1 MIGLAWQRRVRM
13 AAMRLPAT
21 NSPQSDGPWQRPI
34 SPPSAG
40 RMCRVPL
47 KRLSFLLFYA
57 GRPRQVMR
65 RSGSKGAEAHQ
76 LNRKAMPFHI
86 R

>member
-21 NSPQSDGPWQRPI
+21 NSPQSGGGWQRQI
-34 SPPSAG
+34 TLPSATAL
-40 RMCRVPL
+40 CWLSL
-47 KRLSFLLFYA
+47 KRLSFPLFYA
-57 GRPRQVMR
+57 GVPRQVMQR
-65 RSGSKGAEAHQ
+65 RGSKGAEAHQ
-76 LNRKAMPFHI
+76 LNRNAMPFHI

>member
-13 AAMRLPAT
+13 AAMRLPVT
-21 NSPQSDGPWQRPI
+21 NSPQSDGGRQRQI
-34 SPPSAG
+34 TPPSAG
-40 RMCRVPL
+40 RVRRVRL

-57 GRPRQVMR
+57 GVPRQVMQ
-65 RSGSKGAEAHQ
+65 RSGSKGAKTHQ